1 MENEWTLSTRMHIF
15 MKLNN
20 KDHYCDRLYISV
32 IRIVVR
38 RSLPLR
44 IEKEFILLIKDL
56 TNFLFKS
63 KKMKKIWLQIL
74 IMSFIL
80 SFSLINNHLTRSIFY
95 AVNNVT
101 GTGAK
106 GVFFLKLWNLFCKM
120 SENQEQLLHF
130 SYFLSKVK
138 PTATEK
144 RQGKPN
150 GACGHLVVKIIR

>member
-1 MENEWTLSTRMHIF
+1 MWLLVYFSDQNSSEKKPSFTDWKIVHFINQRFNQVSF
-15 MKLNN
+15 QKQ
-20 KDHYCDRLYISV
+20 KD
-32 IRIVVR
+32 
-38 RSLPLR
+38 
-44 IEKEFILLIKDL
+44 
-56 TNFLFKS
+56 
-63 KKMKKIWLQIL
+63 KKIWLQIL

-80 SFSLINNHLTRSIFY
+80 SFSLINNHLTRKIFY

-138 PTATEK
+138 PTETEK

-150 GACGHLVVKIIR
+150 GACGHWEVKIIR